1 MAIELLIEAPA
12 PQAFKWN
19 YEAIKEAAIAK
30 AKEYQ
35 GIIYGEAD
43 EAAMKRDRADLNR
56 IINAIEDER
65 KRIKKACMAP
75 YETFEAQVKDVLQ
88 PLRTAVASIDSGLSE
103 IDRQYR
109 DGKTGLMKELY
120 KKAFEGL
127 EDMVAFDKTIQE
139 EYYKKAYTDKKLE
152 KAYTDRAET
161 IRKDIETIQRDVEE
175 AYKAAAIHAYTGTFN
190 LADAYAEVARLKKL
204 DEAMEARR
212 KAEEER
218 KAKLEA
224 VRLQREKEEEQ
235 ARTSE
240 PAVASTPAPEVEPEP
255 QQKIVYEPPKVL
267 AYGPIICY
275 GTKEQLIGM
284 GNYCRM
290 NGIQCVRYEKKG
302 E

>member
-12 PQAFKWN
+12 PQMFSWN
-19 YEAIKEAAIAK
+19 YEAIKEAAVAK

-65 KRIKKACMAP
+65 KRIKKACMVP

-88 PLRTAVASIDSGLSE
+88 PLRSAVTSIDAGLSE

-109 DGKTGLMKELY
+109 KSKTDLMKSLY
-120 KKAFEGL
+120 DKAFEGL
-127 EDMVAFDKTIQE
+127 EDLVPFDKTVQE
-139 EYYKKAYTDKKLE
+139 EYFKKAYTDKKLE
-152 KAYTDRAET
+152 KAYTEKAES
-161 IRKDIETIQRDVEE
+161 IRKDLETIQRDVEE
-175 AYKAAAIHAYTGTFN
+175 IYKAPALHAYTGTFN

-224 VRLQREKEEEQ
+224 VRIQREKEEELTK
-235 ARTSE
+235 TSA
-240 PAVASTPAPEVEPEP
+240 PAPAPEIEP
-255 QQKIVYEPPKVL
+255 QPQKIAYEPPKVI

-290 NGIQCVRYEKKG
+290 NGIRCVRYEEKKG

>member
-1 MAIELLIEAPA
+1 
-12 PQAFKWN
+12 
-19 YEAIKEAAIAK
+19 
-30 AKEYQ
+30 
-35 GIIYGEAD
+35 
-43 EAAMKRDRADLNR
+43 
-56 IINAIEDER
+56 
-65 KRIKKACMAP
+65 
-75 YETFEAQVKDVLQ
+75 
-88 PLRTAVASIDSGLSE
+88 
-103 IDRQYR
+103 
-109 DGKTGLMKELY
+109 
-120 KKAFEGL
+120 
-127 EDMVAFDKTIQE
+127 
-139 EYYKKAYTDKKLE
+139 
-152 KAYTDRAET
+152 
-161 IRKDIETIQRDVEE
+161 
-175 AYKAAAIHAYTGTFN
+175 
-190 LADAYAEVARLKKL
+190 LKKL

-240 PAVASTPAPEVEPEP
+240 PAAASVPAPEIEPEP

-290 NGIQCVRYEKKG
+290 NGIQCVRYEGKKG